1 MFYTVAEVASLL
13 GVSASHVRRLCEQ
26 GRFGMRKGHDWIIT
40 QEELDAYH
48 PRPRGRPKKQKEP
61 PT

>member
-1 MFYTVAEVASLL
+1 MLTVKDAAGIL
-13 GVSASHVRRLCEQ
+13 GLSPTQVRRLCEQ
-26 GRFGMRKGHDWIIT
+26 GRFGERVGRDWVIT